1 MMYPPP
7 ENGTADMLT
16 LLRSITVRDLA
27 TLAIEELAYVKPVVV
42 DGEPAYAI
50 HAADGTR
57 LAVAGD
63 REIAMVAVRLHELY
77 PVSVH

>member
-1 MMYPPP
+1 MMYPPS
-7 ENGTADMLT
+7 ENGNADKLS
-16 LLRSITVRDLA
+16 LLRSITVQDLA

-50 HAADGTR
+50 HAADGTK

-63 REIAMVAVRLHELY
+63 REIAIVAVRQHDLH